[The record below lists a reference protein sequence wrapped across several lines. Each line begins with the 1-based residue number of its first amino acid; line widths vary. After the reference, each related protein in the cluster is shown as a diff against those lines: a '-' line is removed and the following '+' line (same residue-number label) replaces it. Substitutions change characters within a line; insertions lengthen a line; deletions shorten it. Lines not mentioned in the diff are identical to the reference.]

1 MKNYVDFAAE
11 DFAADDDFIKWV
23 RHPHPGSSRDIFWKS
38 WIRANPAKAEE
49 IEEAR
54 MMILAVVEEP
64 QHIPD
69 ATKQQEVWQKI
80 KTTLELPNQQPV
92 PLRPWQQWYSKA
104 AILVILFGGV
114 WLLWRA
120 PFDGDPGTVAVQIP
134 AGLERRSNDSNQA
147 RTIVLEDGSSVV
159 LQPHSVLQ
167 YPAHFTPQMRD
178 VYLTGEAFFE
188 VKKDPHRPFL
198 VHAQDLV
205 TRVLGTSFRVRSFAR
220 EARTTVQVK
229 TGRVSVS
236 KVTEAPAGQEAVV
249 LTPNQQV
256 VYERAGKKLT
266 KSLVEKPEVL
276 QPFAG
281 YSFEFNDVPVSEVFE
296 TLEKAYGIQIVYD
309 EESLARCLLHATL
322 TEVPLDEQLK
332 LICKGIQG
340 TYEVIDSHIVI
351 TSRGCTP

>member
-23 RHPHPGSSRDIFWKS
+23 RHPHQGSSRDIFWKS
-38 WIRANPAKAEE
+38 WMRANPAKAEE

-69 ATKQQEVWQKI
+69 AAKQHEVWQKI
-80 KTTLELPNQQPV
+80 KTTLELPDKQPV
-92 PLRPWQQWYSKA
+92 PLRPWQRWYSKA
-104 AILVILFGGV
+104 AIFVALVGGL
-114 WLLWRA
+114 WLLWQA
-120 PFDGDPGTVAVQIP
+120 PFDMASGDVAVQVP
-134 AGLERRSNDSNQA
+134 GGLERRSNDSNLA
-147 RTIVLEDGSSVV
+147 KTIVLEDGSSVV

-167 YPAHFTPQMRD
+167 YPAHFAPGLRD

-188 VKKDPHRPFL
+188 VKKDAHRPFQ
-198 VHAQDLV
+198 VHAQELI
-205 TRVLGTSFRVRSFAR
+205 TRVLGTSFRVRSFDR

-236 KVTEAPAGQEAVV
+236 KVADDAAEPEAVV
-249 LTPNQQV
+249 LKPNQQV
-256 VYERAGKKLT
+256 VYERADRKLT

-281 YSFEFNDVPVSEVFE
+281 HNFEFNDVPVSEVFK
-296 TLEKAYGIQIVYD
+296 TLEDAYGIQIVYD
-309 EESLARCLLHATL
+309 EEALAHCLIHATL
-322 TEVPLDEQLK
+322 TDVPLDYKLT

-351 TSRGCTP
+351 TSKGCQ